1 MNQFSP
7 RKKVLLTGGC
17 GKIGAYF
24 ARSTANAYDLRIVD
38 RAPWDP
44 ARLGGAPGEDRV
56 SDLRDLQACR
66 DACAGMDVVIHL
78 AADADPEADFLSS
91 LLSNNILAT
100 YNLFRTAKE
109 AGCGRFIFA
118 SSAHAVAAYPR
129 DVQVKETMPVRP
141 TNLYG
146 VSKCFGE
153 ALAAHYAM
161 NEGLPSIAIR
171 IGAYLFPEEIA
182 HLPPD
187 QVDAYLH
194 PDDFNHLLVRC
205 IETPDVQFFIAHAI
219 SDNRYK
225 RLDLTETRRVLGYHP
240 QADGFSLVKSHDS
253 FSEEE
258 GT

>member
-1 MNQFSP
+1 MNQFPP
-7 RKKVLLTGGC
+7 RMKILLTGGC

-24 ARSTANAYDLRIVD
+24 ARFAANTYDLRIID
-38 RAPWDP
+38 RAPWDTV
-44 ARLGGAPGEDRV
+44 RLGAAPGECRV
-56 SDLRDLQACR
+56 SDLADMQSCR
-66 DACAGMDVVIHL
+66 EACAGMDMVVHL

-100 YNLFRTAKE
+100 YNMFRAAKE
-109 AGCGRFIFA
+109 AGCRRFIFA

-129 DVQVKETMPVRP
+129 DVQIKEAMPVRP

-171 IGAYLFPEEIA
+171 IGAYLFPGEIA

-187 QVDAYLH
+187 HIDAYLH
-194 PDDFNHLLVRC
+194 PDDFNHLLVQC
-205 IETPDVQFFIAHAI
+205 IGTPDIDFFIAHAI

-240 QADGFSLVKSHDS
+240 RADGFSLVNSR
-253 FSEEE
+253 ENL
-258 GT
+258 

>member
-1 MNQFSP
+1 MNQFPP
-7 RKKVLLTGGC
+7 RTKILLTGGC

-24 ARSTANAYDLRIVD
+24 ARSAANNYDLRIID
-38 RAPWDP
+38 RVPWDP
-44 ARLGGAPGEDRV
+44 ARLGAAPGESRV
-56 SDLRDLQACR
+56 SDLADMQACR
-66 DACAGMDVVIHL
+66 EACAGMDVVIHL
-78 AADADPEADFLSS
+78 AANADPEADFLSS

-100 YNLFRTAKE
+100 YNMFRAAKE
-109 AGCGRFIFA
+109 AGCRRFIFA

-129 DVQVKETMPVRP
+129 DVQIKEAMPVRP
-141 TNLYG
+141 TSLYG

-171 IGAYLFPEEIA
+171 VGAYLFPKEIA
-182 HLPPD
+182 QLPPE

-194 PDDFNHLLVRC
+194 PDDFNHLLVQC
-205 IETPDVQFFIAHAI
+205 IETPDVKFFVAHAI

-240 QADGFSLVKSHDS
+240 LADGFSLVKARDDLSK
-253 FSEEE
+253 E
-258 GT
+258 